1 VCWCIVLSQVLSTEP
16 CSGCQPTLIQAP
28 SVAAARGSTV
38 QLVCTLSG
46 VPGGLSVQWFQ
57 QRAGKAPQFVLHVP
71 GHGGR
76 GSRGYGIPDR
86 FGGSSS
92 GYHRYLTIRDVQPE
106 DEADYYCGMAHG
118 SSWYIFGSGTHLTV
132 LRQPKTSP
140 TVTVFAPSAA
150 ELDTDGATL
159 VCLMGGFY
167 PGSLSVAWRADG
179 VAVAEGVET
188 SAPSRQRDGSYAA
201 SSFLAL
207 SPAQW
212 RERGSYT
219 CQVTHDGKVF
229 EKSVSPSECA
239 ERPH

>member
-1 VCWCIVLSQVLSTEP
+1 RDVGHSVLRCFHGLGVRVCEKLSGDPHSHGNDLLVIAAASEPKDRSLQTDSSSKRESLSYDLMTTSNANWES
-16 CSGCQPTLIQAP
+16 SGCQPTLIQAP

-118 SSWYIFGSGTHLTV
+118 
-132 LRQPKTSP
+132 
-140 TVTVFAPSAA
+140 
-150 ELDTDGATL
+150 
-159 VCLMGGFY
+159 
-167 PGSLSVAWRADG
+167 
-179 VAVAEGVET
+179 GVE
-188 SAPSRQRDGSYAA
+188 SDG
-201 SSFLAL
+201 
-207 SPAQW
+207 P
-212 RERGSYT
+212 E
-219 CQVTHDGKVF
+219 GK
-229 EKSVSPSECA
+229 
-239 ERPH
+239 R

>member
-1 VCWCIVLSQVLSTEP
+1 MGSTPGPLLGVLLLFLGLTGAGRCLSSTPPGPVTTAAQPDGNPGDRETQEVNVLESQLGNPEESV
-16 CSGCQPTLIQAP
+16 P
-28 SVAAARGSTV
+28 SVLWKLWLRLMGQRG
-38 QLVCTLSG
+38 QLDPAMG
-46 VPGGLSVQWFQ
+46 
-57 QRAGKAPQFVLHVP
+57 
-71 GHGGR
+71 
-76 GSRGYGIPDR
+76 GSR
-86 FGGSSS
+86 
-92 GYHRYLTIRDVQPE
+92 
-106 DEADYYCGMAHG
+106 CGPRIFFSEKG

>member
-1 VCWCIVLSQVLSTEP
+1 MAQNPLLFVLLLFTVFPGL
-16 CSGCQPTLIQAP
+16 GCQPMLIQVP
-28 SVAAARGSTV
+28 SVAAARGATV

-46 VPGGLSVQWFQ
+46 VSGDHPVQWFQ
-57 QRAGKAPQFVLHVP
+57 QREGKAPRFVLHIP

-76 GSRGYGIPDR
+76 GSRGDGIPDR
-86 FGGSSS
+86 FGGSAS
-92 GYHRYLTIRDVQPE
+92 GHHRYLTIRDVQPE
-106 DEADYYCGMAHG
+106 DEADYYCGMAHDG
-118 SSWYIFGSGTHLTV
+118 AASFGGGTQLTV

-150 ELDTDGATL
+150 ELYTDRATL

-167 PGSLSVAWRADG
+167 PGFLSVAWKADG
-179 VAVAEGVET
+179 VAVSEGVET
-188 SAPSRQRDGSYAA
+188 SAPARRRDGSYVA

-229 EKSVSPSECA
+229 EKSVSPTECA
-239 ERPH
+239 